1 MLFQKVESVF
11 ITVSLILYVV
21 FDCLQE
27 QLKVQGVTTEHEN
40 FLLWKC
46 SLSYNRYKQICEV

>member
-1 MLFQKVESVF
+1 MLFQKVESDF

-40 FLLWKC
+40 VLLWKC